1 MQRRDGNPLP
11 HPSIDSN
18 GELNR
23 SAISPILY
31 KRPGAYTVIRV
42 LAIQAAFVAVLLAT
56 GRSDSQEQLLPVSV
70 GGRAGF
76 IDESGRIVIPPAFV
90 EWHQFSDG
98 RALVRK
104 ADDRHPGD
112 SRIGYIDREGG
123 FHAIPGADRLEDYH
137 EGLASA
143 RFPGVKIFS
152 AVHWCYIDSGGA
164 VVIRTNYETV
174 GDFSE
179 GLAWVEEKIHFLFF
193 VKSDTYGYIDP
204 GGSLVIPTK
213 FDKAGNFS
221 EGLANVTLGGKRGY
235 INRRGELVIAPRF
248 DAAGSFSTG
257 LAAVRIGDKWGY
269 IDTLGSLVIPPAFED
284 ARVFA
289 GGFAAVKSSGA
300 WGFVRRS
307 GETAIAPR
315 FADVSGFQ
323 EGFSA
328 AQTGGKWGYIDTT
341 GVFRIQP
348 QFDYALPFDRRVAAI
363 EMDRAR
369 GYIDMTG
376 KYIWQPAR

>member
-1 MQRRDGNPLP
+1 MRNWLSGMCVVLHNI
-11 HPSIDSN
+11 S
-18 GELNR
+18 G
-23 SAISPILY
+23 AI
-31 KRPGAYTVIRV
+31 TVSRV
-42 LAIQAAFVAVLLAT
+42 PAVGAAFVLVLLAA
-56 GRSDSQEQLLPVSV
+56 GRSDSQEQLLPVTV

-76 IDESGRIVIPPAFV
+76 INESGRIVIPPAYV

-112 SRIGYIDREGG
+112 SRMGYIDREGG
-123 FHAIPGADRLEDYH
+123 FRAIPGADMLEDYH
-137 EGLASA
+137 EGLAAA

-152 AVHWCYIDSGGA
+152 GVHWCYIDSGGA

-193 VKSDTYGYIDP
+193 VKSDTYGYIDRS
-204 GGSLVIPTK
+204 GTLVIPAK
-213 FDKAGNFS
+213 FEKAGNFS

-235 INRRGELVIAPRF
+235 VNRRGELVIAPRF

-257 LAAVRIGDKWGY
+257 LAAVRVDDRWGF
-269 IDTLGSLVIPPAFED
+269 IDTLGSFVIPPAYED

-289 GGFAAVKSSGA
+289 EGLAAVQSSGM

-307 GETAIAPR
+307 GEVAIPPR
-315 FADVSGFQ
+315 YSDVSGFQ
-323 EGFSA
+323 EGLSA
-328 AQTGGKWGYIDTT
+328 ARSGGKWGYIDTT
-341 GVFRIQP
+341 GAFRIQP
-348 QFDYALPFDRRVAAI
+348 QFDYALPFERGVAAVEI
-363 EMDRAR
+363 HRNR
-369 GYIDMTG
+369 GYIDTTG
-376 KYIWQPAR
+376 TYIWEPGYAGTREMMILH

>member
-1 MQRRDGNPLP
+1 LNNCGISVILNKSSGADTV
-11 HPSIDSN
+11 
-18 GELNR
+18 NR
-23 SAISPILY
+23 SRAVYLTFIL
-31 KRPGAYTVIRV
+31 T
-42 LAIQAAFVAVLLAT
+42 LLT
-56 GRSDSQEQLLPVSV
+56 PGRSDAQEQLLPVSV

-76 IDESGRIVIPPAFV
+76 INESGRIVIPPAYV

-112 SRIGYIDREGG
+112 SRMGYIDREGG
-123 FHAIPGADRLEDYH
+123 FHAVPGADMLEDYH

-143 RFPGVKIFS
+143 RFPGAKIFS

-193 VKSDTYGYIDP
+193 VKSDTYGYIDRS
-204 GGSLVIPTK
+204 GSLAIPTR
-213 FDKAGNFS
+213 FEKAGNFS

-235 INRRGELVIAPRF
+235 INRRGEIVIAPRF
-248 DAAGSFSTG
+248 DAAGSFSGG
-257 LAAVRIGDKWGY
+257 LAAVRVGDKWGF
-269 IDTLGSLVIPPAFED
+269 IDTLGSLVIPPAYED

-289 GGFAAVKSSGA
+289 EGFAAVKSSGV

-307 GETAIAPR
+307 GEIAILPR
-315 FADVSGFQ
+315 YSDVSGFQ
-323 EGFSA
+323 EGLSA
-328 AQTGGKWGYIDTT
+328 AQTIGKWGYIDTT
-341 GVFRIQP
+341 GAYRIQP
-348 QFDYALPFDRRVAAI
+348 QFDYALPFDRGVAAVEI
-363 EMDRAR
+363 DRAR
-369 GYIDMTG
+369 GYIDVNG
-376 KYIWQPAR
+376 KYIWEPAK